1 MNNETD
7 SRDQPRQGDW
17 ISSVI
22 LVAIWFLGLFIISET
37 RPGIPKSMLA
47 IGTVFFIL
55 LIPAMK
61 ELVRT
66 IERFSGRKS
75 NRDKPPAGSARR
87 NADARNRVDRS

>member
-1 MNNETD
+1 MNDKSD

-22 LVAIWFLGLFIISET
+22 LVAVWLIGLFFITAT

-66 IERFSGRKS
+66 IERLAGRNTTSGNHS
-75 NRDKPPAGSARR
+75 AASAREK
-87 NADARNRVDRS
+87 DKHS